1 MTLFSNPEK
10 IVVAFTHHG
19 VQSFAEPGDSITVEF
34 PDGKGVG
41 GRLAG
46 VDIAA
51 GGTPF
56 SLIVTHDGD
65 VPPPETTADDYDY
78 TTEIGGETFTRRQW
92 EAVQA
97 YMRGPEMARDAVS
110 PDRGEVTLERDPRE
124 LTGELTRTRFEL
136 ELSRERAQEALAR
149 WHASANRVEGLIEG
163 LSKARAE
170 RDEAIYRADQLE
182 AELRS
187 LHEHGR
193 TIIVNVH
200 ASDTLTNEAG
210 E

>member
-56 SLIVTHDGD
+56 SLIVTHDGEWPD
-65 VPPPETTADDYDY
+65 ETAD
-78 TTEIGGETFTRRQW
+78 
-92 EAVQA
+92 
-97 YMRGPEMARDAVS
+97 ARPQTPCNGVS

-187 LHEHGR
+187 IHEHGR

-200 ASDTLTNEAG
+200 ASDTLTNKAG